1 MKGVRGVREVR
12 EVKEVQ
18 EVREV
23 KEARRLGENASK
35 NPLPLYGSVS
45 CS

>member
-1 MKGVRGVREVR
+1 VR
-12 EVKEVQ
+12 EVKEVK

-35 NPLPLYGSVS
+35 NPLPFNDGMDSLRFVS
-45 CS
+45 AS